1 MTIKYIT
8 HNTTPQDVNQLLEN
22 KQAYKSLRL
31 RIYAFLYSS
40 NHSDVISQI
49 DDIVSQI
56 ITETIAYCKNKNLV
70 INYDDLVTLSLSIAH
85 RKKVD
90 VIRYRK
96 RRNTDPFPVEVIEQ
110 SSQPFCDE
118 YFKYQQTQ
126 NFKELISS
134 LDKVKSQMIYDR
146 FVNNLKDVQIAK
158 KYNVKPSTVRVYR
171 IRAYETIR
179 KTLEPTK

>member
-1 MTIKYIT
+1 MTTKYIT
-8 HNTTPQDVNQLLEN
+8 NNTTPQDVNQLLEN

-40 NHSDVISQI
+40 KYSNIDRQI
-49 DDIVSQI
+49 DDIVSQT
-56 ITETIAYCKNKNLV
+56 ITETIAYCKNRNLL
-70 INYDDLVTLSLSIAH
+70 INYHDLVTLSLSIAH
-85 RKKVD
+85 KKKID
-90 VIRYRK
+90 VIRYENRRK
-96 RRNTDPFPVEVIEQ
+96 TDPFPLEVIEQ
-110 SSQPFCDE
+110 SSQSFCDE
-118 YFKYQQTQ
+118 FFKYQQKE

-146 FVNNLKDVQIAK
+146 FVNDLKDVQIAK

-179 KTLEPTK
+179 KTLEQTQ